1 MKSSERRK
9 LYKEELAKRTEESY
23 RSKDDSGR
31 FKSIFEP
38 SKMGGIN
45 KWKPTED
52 DHSINIIPYFAG
64 KNNPKVKEGKS
75 TYFLDLFVHSRVG
88 VNEDSYICL
97 NRNYGQKCPICDHQ
111 AQLRKDGDE
120 DEEYIKSLNPT
131 RRAIYNIEVLD
142 NPKEKAKGVQL
153 WEVSHFLFE
162 KELAELAKKKSGG
175 GFVYFSTPD
184 TEDGKIISFRRKG
197 EGKATKF
204 HALSFEDREEPISD
218 EVLDAAK
225 CIEDMI
231 HIPTYDEVY
240 AAAFPESTKETTK
253 KKDDDDDDDRPIRK
267 RDDEDDRRRKEDEDD
282 RKKDDDDDGINDQE
296 PELKEGECPIGQ
308 VFGKE
313 FDEFENCDDCK
324 FREACKEKYN
334 ELRAERPRARKEAKP
349 PEEPKPTP
357 RRRVR

>member
-38 SKMGGIN
+38 SKMGGITR
-45 KWKPTED
+45 WKPSED

-88 VNEDSYICL
+88 VNEDSYVCL
-97 NRNYGQKCPICDHQ
+97 NRNYGQKCPICEHQ
-111 AQLRKDGDE
+111 AQLRKEGDE

-184 TEDGKIISFRRKG
+184 TEEGRIVSFRRKG

-204 HALSFEDREEPISD
+204 PALSFEEREEPVSD
-218 EVLDAAK
+218 EVLDAAR
-225 CIEDMI
+225 CIEDLI
-231 HIPTYDEVY
+231 HIPTYEEVY
-240 AAAFPESTKETTK
+240 AAAFPETSKETAK
-253 KKDDDDDDDRPIRK
+253 KKEDDDDDRPVRK
-267 RDDEDDRRRKEDEDD
+267 TE
-282 RKKDDDDDGINDQE
+282 DDDDDRPVRKREDDDE
-296 PELKEGECPIGQ
+296 KDVPEKVEEVEGECPIGQ

-313 FDEFENCDDCK
+313 FDEFENCDNCK
-324 FREACKEKYN
+324 VREACKEKYN
-334 ELRAERPRARKEAKP
+334 ELRADKPRVRKEAKP
-349 PEEPKPTP
+349 AEEPVKVTP

>member
-1 MKSSERRK
+1 MKSSERRR

-38 SKMGGIN
+38 GKMAGVTR
-45 KWKPTED
+45 WKPSED

-88 VNEDSYICL
+88 VNEDSYVCL
-97 NRNYGQKCPICDHQ
+97 NRNYGQKCPICEHQ

-120 DEEYIKSLNPT
+120 DEDYIKSLNPT
-131 RRAIYNIEVLD
+131 RRAIYNVEVLD
-142 NPKEKAKGVQL
+142 NPKERAKGVQL

-162 KELAELAKKKSGG
+162 KELAELAKKKADGG
-175 GFVYFSTPD
+175 YVYFSDTD
-184 TEDGKIISFRRKG
+184 TEDGRIVSFRKKG

-204 HALSFEDREEPISD
+204 HALSFEEREEPISD
-218 EVLDAAK
+218 ELLDAAR
-225 CIEDMI
+225 CLEDMI
-231 HIPTYDEVY
+231 HIPTYEEVY
-240 AAAFPESTKETTK
+240 AAAFPESTKETVK
-253 KKDDDDDDDRPIRK
+253 KKDEEEEEERPARR
-267 RDDEDDRRRKEDEDD
+267 RDAEDEEAPPPSRRRDKDEDEE
-282 RKKDDDDDGINDQE
+282 KDVPD
-296 PELKEGECPIGQ
+296 PTLAEGECPIGQ

-313 FDEFENCDDCK
+313 YDEFENCDDCK
-324 FREACKEKYN
+324 VRESCKEKYN
-334 ELRAERPRARKEAKP
+334 ELRAERPRARKEVKP
-349 PEEPKPTP
+349 VEEPKPTP